1 MRRIHLHR
9 WRHGCDRDPGTL
21 RQRLRLL
28 FPQFKSNVVS
38 AIWFAF
44 GHYSLLFM
52 RLVAGDHQLDC
63 PLSAKSQ
70 EWFLTLLLERTFRFQ
85 SRQ

>member
-1 MRRIHLHR
+1 MRRTHLHR
-9 WRHGCDRDPGTL
+9 RWHERDRHSGTL
-21 RQRLRLL
+21 IRRLRLL

-44 GHYSLLFM
+44 GHYSVLFM

-85 SRQ
+85 SGQ